1 MNKIIFITAIL
12 INIIFIAGSS
22 LAEKKQPLVWEPN
35 KYSYTFAVPD
45 DWEFSWEQANQFGMK
60 LLYFQKGANFHNSN
74 SIIYVNELCSL
85 NCKGTLNKSIQTT
98 IDNAK
103 GNSPNL
109 QISKPEPIKLEGESN
124 SPVLILTGFVDPRQA
139 KEALAFIEH
148 NETVVL
154 IVLTTKDVKN
164 WKNDY
169 KAFEQI
175 VGSHKFFNCDS
186 PNLAVPCR

>member
-1 MNKIIFITAIL
+1 MLNTAQ
-12 INIIFIAGSS
+12 
-22 LAEKKQPLVWEPN
+22 AEKTQPLVLEPN

-60 LLYFQKGANFHNSN
+60 LLYFQKGTNFHDSN
-74 SIIYVNELCSL
+74 SIIYVNEICSS

-98 IDNAK
+98 IENAK
-103 GNSPNL
+103 CNSPNL
-109 QISKPEPIKLEGESN
+109 QISKPDHQIKLEAGGN

-148 NETVVL
+148 DETVVL